1 MKIIHRGQ
9 WDGIL
14 EPMQKTT
21 KKTTKKTSM
30 IQDEIINCLQNN
42 PYATVKEVQ
51 MQFKSMTIDGI
62 QYHIKR
68 LKSMGLLKRIGP
80 DKGGY
85 WQVMEMQ

>member
-1 MKIIHRGQ
+1 MKTTK
-9 WDGIL
+9 
-14 EPMQKTT
+14 ETTKETT
-21 KKTTKKTSM
+21 KKTYS
-30 IQDEIINCLQNN
+30 IQNEIINCLQKD
-42 PYATVKEVQ
+42 PYATIKEVQ

-85 WQVMEMQ
+85 WQVMDMQ

>member
-1 MKIIHRGQ
+1 MKTTK
-9 WDGIL
+9 
-14 EPMQKTT
+14 ETTKETT
-21 KKTTKKTSM
+21 KKTYS
-30 IQDEIINCLQNN
+30 IQNEIINCLQKD
-42 PYATVKEVQ
+42 PYATIKEVQ

-85 WQVMEMQ
+85 WQVVDIQ